1 MQSKPRLLDQVRDRI
16 RVLHYSYRTEQ
27 AYLAW
32 IRRFIL
38 FHDRRHPE
46 SLGAKE
52 VEAFLSYLATQRNV
66 AAATQNQ
73 ALSAVLFLYKQ
84 VLNIEL
90 PWLENVTRATRPK
103 RLPVVLTPEEV
114 RAVLANL
121 HGVYWLIGHLLYGS
135 GLRLMEALRLRIKDI
150 DFDYR
155 QILVRDGK
163 GSRDR
168 VTVLAETL
176 VAPLR
181 LHLEQVHVRHLQA
194 MEHGVGGV
202 ELPYALERKY
212 PHAHLKW
219 GWQYAFPAAK
229 PSCDPRTGAMRRH
242 HILEDGVQRVVRDA
256 APAPCAARSTR
267 GYSVR
272 RRQARLQVIV
282 VRRGDDD
289 IGEISWPDL
298 RGTCDAYDTID
309 LRCVAFT
316 VRDGDACLD
325 AIDEHA
331 QPLADPGGK
340 A

>member
-1 MQSKPRLLDQVRDRI
+1 VEPVVNKNGRERRMQSKPRLLDQVRDRI

-219 GWQYAFPAAK
+219 GWRREALLRSADRRNAA
-229 PSCDPRTGAMRRH
+229 SSH
-242 HILEDGVQRVVRDA
+242 
-256 APAPCAARSTR
+256 
-267 GYSVR
+267 
-272 RRQARLQVIV
+272 
-282 VRRGDDD
+282 
-289 IGEISWPDL
+289 
-298 RGTCDAYDTID
+298 
-309 LRCVAFT
+309 
-316 VRDGDACLD
+316 
-325 AIDEHA
+325 
-331 QPLADPGGK
+331 PGGRRS
-340 A
+340 ASRA